1 MAVFSKEI
9 RHGSKSLCIWTAVI
23 AFMLVIC
30 VIMFPE
36 MKNEMDGISD
46 LFADMGSFTQAFGM
60 DRLNFGTFIGF
71 YGVECGNVLGI
82 GGGLFA
88 AYLGITVFSK
98 EEKEHTAEFLLSHP
112 VSRFSVAVQKLASVL
127 VRIIAMNIAVTAISS
142 AAVLAI
148 GENFPA
154 KEFMLIHTGY
164 LILQLEIGAVCAGI
178 SAFIRRGSV
187 GIGLGIAAALYF
199 ANIICNITENAEFIK
214 YITPFAYSE
223 PADIISSGK
232 LNAVLILL
240 GAAYAAVAATAGIIK
255 YIRKDIA
262 A

>member
-1 MAVFSKEI
+1 MPVI
-9 RHGSKSLCIWTAVI
+9 QTDNLTKSYG
-23 AFMLVIC
+23 
-30 VIMFPE
+30 
-36 MKNEMDGISD
+36 KSRGIID
-46 LFADMGSFTQAFGM
+46 LNLTVEQGEFFG
-60 DRLNFGTFIGF
+60 FIGPN
-71 YGVECGNVLGI
+71 GSGKSTTIRTLLGLISPTSGSAEVLGI

-127 VRIIAMNIAVTAISS
+127 VRIIAMNIAVAAISS

-240 GAAYAAVAATAGIIK
+240 GAAYAAAAATAGIIK